1 MFHINSDLSV
11 KYHAKVKLFFE
22 ESSRISTHLYLAH
35 HLSCLSTKASGR
47 LSPFKPC
54 GRCCHELLITATATP
69 LSPPFGDSG
78 RQEREVVTFVEGQPH
93 HTPRGPG
100 TLPFPFGERHRAH
113 PHTTGRASLLC
124 LSLHRISGGQSFHRR
139 CPGESLTLVF
149 AVS

>member
-1 MFHINSDLSV
+1 MFSLLNSDLSV
-11 KYHAKVKLFFE
+11 IYYAKVKLFFE

-54 GRCCHELLITATATP
+54 GRCCHELLITVTATP

-100 TLPFPFGERHRAH
+100 TRQTALATDTALVLTRRAGH
-113 PHTTGRASLLC
+113 EC
-124 LSLHRISGGQSFHRR
+124 
-139 CPGESLTLVF
+139 
-149 AVS
+149 